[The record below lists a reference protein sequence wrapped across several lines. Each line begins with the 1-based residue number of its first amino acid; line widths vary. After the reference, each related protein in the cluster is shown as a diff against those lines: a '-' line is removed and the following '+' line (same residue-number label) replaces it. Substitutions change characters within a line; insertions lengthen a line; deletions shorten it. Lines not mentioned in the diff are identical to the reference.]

1 MECNQN
7 TQFQEYRHF
16 VVIKNY
22 VYKDVKQMD
31 IYVLIIV
38 TYSEKKSIKTD

>member
-7 TQFQEYRHF
+7 TQFQENKHF

-22 VYKDVKQMD
+22 VYKYIKQMD
-31 IYVLIIV
+31 FL
-38 TYSEKKSIKTD
+38 YSNNSYIFRKKEHKNW

>member
-7 TQFQEYRHF
+7 TQFQENRHF

-22 VYKDVKQMD
+22 VYKDFKQMD
-31 IYVLIIV
+31 IYVVAIV
-38 TYSEKKSIKTD
+38 TYSGKKRA